1 MNYNATAN
9 RIQETLKNYGRV
21 GLITL
26 PSTID
31 ILTGQEIPGQ
41 EKSIYVLEVT
51 NKYKP
56 IDGTIITATTKV
68 YIASSFDIN
77 GMPIDIGVGH
87 KIDNLQIKLVERIA
101 PNGTVLM
108 YRIYAE

>member
-1 MNYNATAN
+1 MNYTATAK
-9 RIQETLKNYGRV
+9 RVQETLKNHGRV

-68 YIASSFDIN
+68 YLASSFDIN

>member
-1 MNYNATAN
+1 MNYTATAK
-9 RIQETLKNYGRV
+9 RVQKMLKQYGRIV
-21 GLITL
+21 EVTE

-68 YIASSFDIN
+68 YLASSFDIN